1 MTARLLLS
9 ETDDPPKYCKN
20 SLQTMIEPIYFSLYE
35 KVPDYRVRVFQSAH
49 WVLENGVAL
58 EVSIIG
64 KSHRVISR
72 HGKDC
77 LTEFIT
83 CFDQELPEQ
92 ALERVCL
99 QSGAVH
105 DREYRSGNLVYR
117 VNVEQVSRLYDT
129 MDEFLNSLGGIS
141 PGDVLA
147 HEFAG
152 EPGSPGTPAPFT
164 GLALN
169 SDTNTF
175 YTVHTYPERGV
186 SIISRTTI
194 GLPVL
199 STTT

>member
-1 MTARLLLS
+1 
-9 ETDDPPKYCKN
+9 
-20 SLQTMIEPIYFSLYE
+20 MIEPIYFSLYE
-35 KVPDYRVRVFQSAH
+35 KVPDYRVRIFQSAH
-49 WVLENGVAL
+49 WVLDNGVAL

-72 HGKDC
+72 RGKDC

-83 CFDQELPEQ
+83 CFDRKLPEQ

-105 DREYRSGNLVYR
+105 NREYRSGNLIYR
-117 VNVEQVSRLYDT
+117 VSVEPIPRIYNT
-129 MDEFLNSLGGIS
+129 MNEFLNSLIGIS
-141 PGDVLA
+141 PVPVLT
-147 HEFAG
+147 HDFIG
-152 EPGSPGTPAPFT
+152 MPGHPGPPPPFT

-169 SDTNTF
+169 SGTNTF